1 MTIRGAR
8 PEELDLVRQL
18 FREYQQHI
26 GVDLCFQSFEEELA
40 GLPGKYAP
48 PRGGLFL
55 AWSGDATAGCV
66 AFRPI
71 DDETAEMKRL
81 YVRAD
86 HHGKGLGRRLADK
99 ILNAAKKAGYR
110 RVRLDTLP
118 AMKDAIALY
127 RKMGFEP
134 IAPYTE
140 NPVEGALFFEKT
152 L

>member
-18 FREYQQHI
+18 FREYQEHI

-40 GLPGKYAP
+40 SLPGKYAP
-48 PRGGLFL
+48 PKGGLFL

-66 AFRPI
+66 AFRPLNE
-71 DDETAEMKRL
+71 ETAEMKRL
-81 YVRAD
+81 FVRAE
-86 HHGKGLGRRLADK
+86 HHGKGVGKRLVMK
-99 ILNAAKKAGYR
+99 VLTAAKKAGYQ

-118 AMKDAIALY
+118 AMRDAIALY
-127 RKMGFEP
+127 RRMEFVEIP
-134 IAPYTE
+134 PYTA
-140 NPVEGALFFEKT
+140 NPVEGALFFEKS

>member
-1 MTIRGAR
+1 VTIRGAR